1 MPSPEWIW
9 GIGIV
14 VLGIA
19 VAYGLMRARQ
29 RTASERAMTEHVTR
43 EGYRAHDLQDKARP
57 MPE

>member
-19 VAYGLMRARQ
+19 VVYGLMRSRQ
-29 RTASERAMTEHVTR
+29 RTPAEREHTERVTR
-43 EGYRAHDLQDKARP
+43 EGYRAQDLQDKARP
-57 MPE
+57 MPD